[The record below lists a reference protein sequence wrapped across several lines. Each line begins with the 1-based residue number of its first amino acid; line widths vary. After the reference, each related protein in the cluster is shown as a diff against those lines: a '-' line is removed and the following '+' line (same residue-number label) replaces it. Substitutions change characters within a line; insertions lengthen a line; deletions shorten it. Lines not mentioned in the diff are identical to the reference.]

1 MDLATIVAGGKRN
14 DGPCRHSPCR
24 LRNGTIELG
33 ARSERVR
40 RGGGRDHRGSDSPPV
55 NWVVTELEWARQQAP
70 SLPIPAHTYWE
81 GGGGRGVSQPGE
93 EWGMMTKMKRGELK
107 FALRGAHAGE
117 GSYPLPLGQQA
128 RGEHGRA
135 PSWAGHMG
143 TWAGQSADEGE
154 RHEQQQQAPHQRRD
168 DETTLGN
175 WEILQFTRGQAA

>member
-1 MDLATIVAGGKRN
+1 MNALRPWAVLQQEWGGGNWFGLAGSSPARPTLRSLPQQGSPPHGRSIAGGSHQGSPFKEWMDLATIVAGGKRN

-93 EWGMMTKMKRGELK
+93 EWGMMTK
-107 FALRGAHAGE
+107 
-117 GSYPLPLGQQA
+117 
-128 RGEHGRA
+128 
-135 PSWAGHMG
+135 
-143 TWAGQSADEGE
+143 
-154 RHEQQQQAPHQRRD
+154 
-168 DETTLGN
+168 
-175 WEILQFTRGQAA
+175 